1 MKKNSRLVY
10 STDVGRIKQ
19 TDTQTISTETDDIVR
34 VRRESKGRGGK
45 VVCVVEGLPPEQLKD
60 IGKALKSACA
70 TGGATKNGCVEIQGD
85 HREKIRSLLEDRGFQ
100 VKLAGG

>member
-10 STDVGRIKQ
+10 STDAGRIKHTDSQ
-19 TDTQTISTETDDIVR
+19 TVSTETDGIIR
-34 VRRESKGRGGK
+34 IRRESKGRGGK
-45 VVCVVEGLPPEQLKD
+45 VVCVVEGLPPEQLKP
-60 IGKALKSACA
+60 IGKVLKSACA

-85 HREKIRSLLEDRGFQ
+85 HREKIRQILEDKGFQ

>member
-19 TDTQTISTETDDIVR
+19 TDTQTISTETDGIVR

-45 VVCVVEGLPPEQLKD
+45 VVCVVEGLPPEMLKD
-60 IGKALKSACA
+60 IGKVLKSACA